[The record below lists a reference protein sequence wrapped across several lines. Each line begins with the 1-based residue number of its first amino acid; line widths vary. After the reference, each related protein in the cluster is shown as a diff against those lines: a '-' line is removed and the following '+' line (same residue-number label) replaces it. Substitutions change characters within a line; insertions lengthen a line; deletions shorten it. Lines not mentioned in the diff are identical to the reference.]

1 MPFPPEERRTSFSC
15 EHSCNCEYR
24 LTFASPETAYTGG
37 LYTFRQNLLQD
48 DGGWLFRLP
57 KGRFRTANDSHG
69 HNPENSLVAVVSGRS
84 DESLSRNGTLAE
96 FCGGGAVGRPDLH
109 TLPRRLP
116 GLRGRPGRDPAILT
130 PAPLPSLTPWPAGGS
145 WRG

>member
-1 MPFPPEERRTSFSC
+1 MRFFRFPTAMVRPLSSLATFSFVISNMPFPPEERRTSFSC

-57 KGRFRTANDSHG
+57 KGRFRTANNSHG
-69 HNPENSLVAVVSGRS
+69 HNPENSL
-84 DESLSRNGTLAE
+84 
-96 FCGGGAVGRPDLH
+96 
-109 TLPRRLP
+109 
-116 GLRGRPGRDPAILT
+116 
-130 PAPLPSLTPWPAGGS
+130 
-145 WRG
+145 